1 MICGVVSESVID
13 ECAAVRVPVCTAA
26 DAAVAAANSPVRSVA
41 AL

>member
-26 DAAVAAANSPVRSVA
+26 DAAVAAANSPARSVA